1 MYHNRALRLVEAPL
15 AEPLDLAEVKN
26 HLRVTITNDDSLIS
40 ALITAARERVE
51 SYLSRALI
59 TQTWLM
65 TIDQWPIILDR
76 FPRSD
81 VMDLPFAP
89 LQCVDSVTYVDVNQD
104 TQTWDPE
111 LYSVDN
117 QTEPGRLMPAYQ
129 QVFPPILYVPDAI
142 QVQYASGYATAFTA
156 TAESAALLAPSHNLT
171 VGQTVRMY
179 NSGGALPTGFTP
191 NIDYYVVSVDGGSLS
206 LSATADGDAI
216 VPSAVGSGTSY
227 LGMVPRSILQAILL
241 MVGALY
247 ENREAFITGARV
259 VSIEIDMG
267 VEYLLAAYKLYS
279 F

>member
-26 HLRVTITNDDSLIS
+26 HLRVTITNDDALIG

-89 LQCVDSVTYVDVNQD
+89 LQAVDSVQYVDVTQT
-104 TQTWDPE
+104 TQTWSPT
-111 LYSVDN
+111 LYTVDT

-129 QVFPPILYVPDAI
+129 QVFPPILYVPNAI
-142 QVQYASGYATAFTA
+142 QVQYASGYATAFTTPGG
-156 TAESAALLAPSHNLT
+156 TANLMAPSHNLV
-171 VGQTVRMY
+171 VGQVIRLY
-179 NSGGALPTGFTP
+179 NSGGALPDGLVP
-191 NIDYYVVSVDGGSLS
+191 NIDYYVVSVVGDVVQLS
-206 LSATADGDAI
+206 LTNGGGAI
-216 VPSAVGSGTSY
+216 VPTTVGTGTSY
-227 LGMVPRSILQAILL
+227 LGTVPRSILQAILL
-241 MVGALY
+241 MVAGLY
-247 ENREAFITGARV
+247 ESREAFITGARV

>member
-15 AEPLDLAEVKN
+15 SEPLDLAEVKN
-26 HLRVTITNDDSLIS
+26 HLRVTITNDDALIS
-40 ALITAARERVE
+40 ALMVAARERVE

-89 LQCVDSVTYVDVNQD
+89 LQAVDSVTYVAVTQT
-104 TQTWDPE
+104 TQTWSPS
-111 LYSVDN
+111 LYTVDT

-129 QVFPPILYVPDAI
+129 QVFPPILYVPNAI
-142 QVQYASGYATAFTA
+142 QVQYASGYATAFTS
-156 TAESAALLAPSHNLT
+156 TPNAANLTAPSHNLV
-171 VGQTVRMY
+171 VGQSIRLY
-179 NSGGALPTGFTP
+179 NSGGELPPGLDP
-191 NIDYYVVSVDGGSLS
+191 NVDYYVVSVTGNLLQ
-206 LSATADGDAI
+206 LSATPNGTPI
-216 VPSAVGSGTSY
+216 VPTGTGSGTSY
-227 LGMVPRSILQAILL
+227 LGIVPRSILQAILL
-241 MVGALY
+241 MVGGLY
-247 ENREAFITGARV
+247 ESREAFITGSRV

-267 VEYLLAAYKLYS
+267 VEYLLAAYKLYT